1 MKPGWLSVKGDG
13 SKEKELSVQ
22 VARRKKGCRG
32 CQQWKAVN
40 ARAREKER
48 SEKESWTWWW
58 LPSIL
63 RQEGAGRSEVRKL
76 VSYSYLPQHLTSAW
90 VPGDE
95 TLAQSGGEWSI
106 GKYSPARA
114 CPILGI
120 LSLYLRM
127 VVFVSRSKQDGFWV
141 YHAWDG
147 DAALLLCLPT
157 HRWDQ

>member
-58 LPSIL
+58 
-63 RQEGAGRSEVRKL
+63 
-76 VSYSYLPQHLTSAW
+76 LPQHLTSAW